1 MSNLYNKLSF
11 NAIEPPPIPANPINE
26 DDLPDELDIFFRD
39 ESYFLPEGKTW
50 DDLTPKEMLKARS
63 QYRFDPM
70 KPGQY
75 QTITGFGG
83 MI

>member
-1 MSNLYNKLSF
+1 MQVSLQIK
-11 NAIEPPPIPANPINE
+11 
-26 DDLPDELDIFFRD
+26 IFFRD

-50 DDLTPKEMLKARS
+50 DDLTPQEYLKARS
-63 QYRFDPM
+63 QYRFDCLR
-70 KPGQY
+70 PGQY